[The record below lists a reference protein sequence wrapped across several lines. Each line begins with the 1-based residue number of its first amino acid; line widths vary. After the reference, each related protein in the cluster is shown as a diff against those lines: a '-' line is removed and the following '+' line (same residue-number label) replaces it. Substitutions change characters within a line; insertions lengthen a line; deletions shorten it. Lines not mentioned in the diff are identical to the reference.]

1 LAKVG
6 RGEARWRR
14 LLLVKRQIKANT
26 LARRTM
32 TFSAKT
38 NLVGVVDEGKVV
50 CTKPI
55 VAEDEVRV
63 AGHVEFYE
71 GGLPV
76 KAAED
81 QTG

>member
-1 LAKVG
+1 
-6 RGEARWRR
+6 
-14 LLLVKRQIKANT
+14 
-26 LARRTM
+26 M

-63 AGHVEFYE
+63 AGHVEFHE
-71 GGLPV
+71 GGLLV